1 MPVALPRHRTYGP
14 GVSRRSTMRRADGTP
29 PGTPPLGG
37 LESSTVW
44 NQARSRVRSIRSQRL
59 VIEGEIRMSLLRLAA
74 LLVCAA
80 AMIAP
85 AAAQAP
91 TAQAPAAQAP
101 AGQGS
106 AKPGQAQKPAGRAA
120 REAVPGPVQLDGGQ
134 PQRQT
139 FQRPRPADL
148 QSRPA
153 IPRQRVRRLQ
163 HLFGDVVSAARAA
176 PCCRPVRPHQEA
188 MRQGGHGDGAR
199 LSRRPAHLHAMG
211 FRRLDAGCED
221 AIRRFTLRA
230 LDLTNRSRRPRPTRY
245 LLMRPSVSATRV
257 TTSFGVL

>member
-1 MPVALPRHRTYGP
+1 MWEKRCRGERIKPPHISTASQATSRGAVAAPFSMRLTRSDFTRRRPAAPVTVRPSRASMPRA
-14 GVSRRSTMRRADGTP
+14 RRA
-29 PGTPPLGG
+29 
-37 LESSTVW
+37 V
-44 NQARSRVRSIRSQRL
+44 
-59 VIEGEIRMSLLRLAA
+59 
-74 LLVCAA
+74 
-80 AMIAP
+80 
-85 AAAQAP
+85 
-91 TAQAPAAQAP
+91 
-101 AGQGS
+101 
-106 AKPGQAQKPAGRAA
+106 
-120 REAVPGPVQLDGGQ
+120 GPVQLDGGQ

-230 LDLTNRSRRPRPTRY
+230 LDLTNRSRPRGR
-245 LLMRPSVSATRV
+245 RAIC
-257 TTSFGVL
+257 